1 MNRTLLIA
9 LMVYFIGYLICAV
22 ITMPLIIWAVHE
34 DEREEG
40 IYREQETP
48 ELFGRA
54 ALMSILLSV
63 IWFLLIPLY
72 ILMLAE
78 KITGRG
84 EDD

>member
-1 MNRTLLIA
+1 MSKAILIV
-9 LMVYFIGYLICAV
+9 LVVYLIGYVICLV
-22 ITMPLIIWAVHE
+22 ITTPLIIWAVHE

-40 IYREQETP
+40 IYMEQDTP
-48 ELFGRA
+48 GLPGKAFIVS
-54 ALMSILLSV
+54 MFFSV

-78 KITGRG
+78 KIAGRG